1 MNIDALTLSITLII
15 ANLLQVVALT
25 GLAWVNQSRPGVGW
39 WAPGMGAITLGFVTY
54 ALLQQRILGT
64 VVIFAN
70 NIFFLAGMTAIYVG
84 IVRFFGGREQRG
96 FLIAF
101 WASFL
106 LALVA
111 LSYGLDSLAARRML
125 FSFSVALF
133 SGLIA
138 WTLWR
143 NKGSLVPSASSFLAL
158 VFLINGVFFS
168 LRGFEP
174 LVYSLDAAM
183 LQLSPMETVT
193 YLLSLGTTT
202 LWTFGFILLVNQQ
215 LHSES
220 REARENLEAIF
231 NARFDAVIITQLEGG
246 HVVKLNEGFTLL
258 TGFTPEDVIGKNAAV
273 IKIWKNPE
281 DRYPMLDLMRTQGF
295 CQDIEV
301 DFLRKDG
308 TELTAMVSVKVISL
322 QGVPHM
328 ITVMHDITERKRIE
342 QALRQS
348 EARYRLISENTQDV
362 IWLMDP
368 LSGRF
373 TYVSPSVQ
381 KLRGYT
387 PEEIMAEPV
396 TAALT
401 EESRRVVE
409 EELRQHLSAFL
420 ALTEGTIARINEI
433 DQPHKDGHI
442 IHTEVITTYVW
453 NEQREVEILGVTRDV
468 TERKQT
474 EMTLRETNAYLENLI
489 NYANAPI
496 IVWDPQ
502 FRITRFNRAFEHL
515 TGWREAEVKD
525 QLLKL
530 LFPPELAEQSMT
542 LIHKTL
548 TGERWETVEIKI
560 QHRDGSVRT
569 VLWNSATLF
578 EADGVTPLATIAQ
591 GQDITGRKRVEEAL
605 LVAKQQAEAANHAK
619 SVFLANMSHEL
630 RTPLNAILGFSQLMA
645 RDPNLTPAQHEN
657 LDTINRSGEHLL
669 HIINDV
675 LDMAKIEAGRHTFL
689 AGPVDLQRLLDD
701 LRILFR
707 LRAESKGLALNIEA
721 APTVPP
727 WVTTDEAKLRQILI
741 NLLGNAIKFTTVG
754 QVALRV
760 RAEILP
766 VPQLIFEVQDT
777 GTGIEPDDLESI
789 FNPFIQSSMP
799 DRMREGTGLGLT
811 ISYEFAQLLDGSLV
825 AASRGIPGE
834 GSVFTLTLPLQVESS
849 ATGQLA
855 PLPSYARAIG
865 LEPGQPNY
873 RMLVADDRPEN
884 ARLLVTLL
892 QQLGFE
898 AEGVPN
904 GAEAVERWRTWQ
916 PHVVWMDL
924 RMPVMDGIDATHH
937 ILRACDDDP
946 ALLRPVIIALSASVF
961 GEAQAHILASG
972 CDAFIAKPFREH
984 EIVLKL
990 EQYLGAHFCYEAQP
1004 ANGTHPSAGD
1014 RAMYSLDPIW
1024 RDQLRQAAVEANVT
1038 QMYALIDQIKVSY
1051 PDLATQMA
1059 TWIDDFAYETL
1070 LAWLEIPGS
1079 ESL

>member
-25 GLAWVNQSRPGVGW
+25 GLTWVNQSRPGVGW
-39 WAPGMGAITLGFVTY
+39 WALGMGALTLGFVTY
-54 ALLQQRILGT
+54 ALSQQRILGT
-64 VVIFAN
+64 VTIFAS
-70 NIFFLAGMTAIYVG
+70 NIFFLAGITGLYIGV
-84 IVRFFGGREQRG
+84 VRFFGEREQRG
-96 FLIAF
+96 FLLAF

-111 LSYGLDSLAARRML
+111 LIYGLDSLVARRIL
-125 FSFSVALF
+125 FSFSVVLF

-143 NKGSLVPSASSFLAL
+143 NRGTVLPSASSFLAFI
-158 VFLINGVFFS
+158 FLANGIFFG

-174 LVYSLDAAM
+174 LVYSMDAAR
-183 LQLSPMETVT
+183 LELSPMETVT
-193 YLLSLGTTT
+193 YLLALGTTT

-215 LHSES
+215 LHNEN

-231 NARFDAVIITQLEGG
+231 NARFEAVIITYVEGG
-246 HVVKLNEGFTLL
+246 YVVKINEGFTGL
-258 TGFTPEDVIGKNAAV
+258 TGFTPEDVIGKNAGT
-273 IKIWKNPE
+273 IKIWKNPQ
-281 DRYPMLDLMRTQGF
+281 DRNQILDLIQTQGF
-295 CQDIEV
+295 CQNVEV
-301 DFLRKDG
+301 ELLRKDG
-308 TELTAMVSVKVISL
+308 TEFTAVISVKVISL

-328 ITVMHDITERKRIE
+328 ITVAYDISERKRIE
-342 QALRQS
+342 QALQQS

-373 TYVSPSVQ
+373 NYVSPSVQ

-387 PEEIMAEPV
+387 PEEIMVEPV

-401 EESRRVVE
+401 EESRRLVE
-409 EELRQHLSAFL
+409 EELRQHLDAFL
-420 ALTEGTIARINEI
+420 ALPEGTIARINEI

-442 IHTEVITTYVW
+442 IHTEVVTTYVR
-453 NEQREVEILGVTRDV
+453 NQQGEVEILGVTRDV
-468 TERKQT
+468 TERKRS
-474 EMTLRETNAYLENLI
+474 EMAVRETNAYLENLI

-502 FRITRFNRAFEHL
+502 FRVTRFNRAFEDL
-515 TGWREAEVKD
+515 TGWRETEIKG
-525 QLLKL
+525 QFLSL
-530 LFPPELAEQSMT
+530 LFPLDLAEPSMM
-542 LIHKTL
+542 LIRKTL

-560 QHRDGSVRT
+560 QHRDGSLRT

-591 GQDITGRKRVEEAL
+591 GQDITERKRVEEAL

-630 RTPLNAILGFSQLMA
+630 RTPLNAILGFSQLMT

-675 LDMAKIEAGRHTFL
+675 LDMAKIEAGRHSLL
-689 AGPVDLQRLLDD
+689 AGPVVVKRLLDD

-721 APTVPP
+721 APTVPTL
-727 WVTTDEAKLRQILI
+727 VITDEAKLRQILI

-754 QVALRV
+754 QVSLRV
-760 RAEILP
+760 RTAILP

-789 FNPFIQSSMP
+789 FNPFIQSSTSNK
-799 DRMREGTGLGLT
+799 MREGTGLGLT
-811 ISYEFAQLLDGSLV
+811 ISHEFAQLLGGDLI
-825 AASRGIPGE
+825 AASSGILGE

-849 ATGQLA
+849 ATESVV
-855 PLPSYARAIG
+855 PLPSHARATG
-865 LEPGQPNY
+865 LEPDQPHY
-873 RMLVADDRPEN
+873 RMLIADDRPEN
-884 ARLLVTLL
+884 ARLLVALL

-898 AEGVPN
+898 AESVPN
-904 GAEAVERWRTWQ
+904 GAEAVERWRAWQ

-924 RMPVMDGIDATHH
+924 RMPVMDGIDATQH
-937 ILRACDDDP
+937 ILRACEDDP
-946 ALLRPVIIALSASVF
+946 TLLRPVIIALSASVF
-961 GEAQAHILASG
+961 GEAQSHILASG

-984 EIVLKL
+984 EIVSMI
-990 EQYLGAHFCYEAQP
+990 EQYLGAHFCYETQP
-1004 ANGTHPSAGD
+1004 TNGTHPSAGD

-1024 RDQLRQAAVEANVT
+1024 RDQLRQAAVEANVA
-1038 QMYALIDQIKVSY
+1038 QMHALIDQIKVNY

-1070 LAWLEIPGS
+1070 LAWLEMPGS